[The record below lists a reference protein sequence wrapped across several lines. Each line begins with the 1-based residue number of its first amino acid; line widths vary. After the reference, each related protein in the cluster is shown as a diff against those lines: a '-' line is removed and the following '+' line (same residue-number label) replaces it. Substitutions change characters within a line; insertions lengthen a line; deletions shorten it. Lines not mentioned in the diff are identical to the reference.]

1 MEENLGISRGVMRK
15 NIEDKLMLGVGTI
28 IGLTIVD
35 IVKERR
41 FDFKEF
47 LIRTIVI
54 VVLYVIFAFI
64 ESRRQKN
71 MINYIRNRA

>member
-15 NIEDKLMLGVGTI
+15 NIEDKLMLGVGTV

-35 IVKERR
+35 VVKERG

-54 VVLYVIFAFI
+54 AVLYVIFAFI
-64 ESRRQKN
+64 ESRRQKDK
-71 MINYIRNRA
+71 

>member
-1 MEENLGISRGVMRK
+1 MRK
-15 NIEDKLMLGVGTI
+15 IFEDRLILGVGAI

-35 IVKERR
+35 VMKEGR

-54 VVLYVIFAFI
+54 AVVYTIFTI
-64 ESRRQKN
+64 VESWRKKK
-71 MINYIRNRA
+71 

>member
-1 MEENLGISRGVMRK
+1 MRK
-15 NIEDKLMLGVGTI
+15 NIEDKLMLGVGTV

-35 IVKERR
+35 VVKERG

-54 VVLYVIFAFI
+54 AVLYVIFAFI
-64 ESRRQKN
+64 ESRRQKDK
-71 MINYIRNRA
+71 

>member
-1 MEENLGISRGVMRK
+1 LGNGRKFRNKRGVMRK
-15 NIEDKLMLGVGTI
+15 SIEDKLILGVGTI

-35 IVKERR
+35 VVKERR

-54 VVLYVIFAFI
+54 AVLYVIFAFI
-64 ESRRQKN
+64 ESRRHKN
-71 MINYIRNRA
+71 K